1 MVGQETVLTE
11 RQLQVLK
18 LREGGLTQTEIARRL
33 GTSRANIS
41 ATEKSAHQKIER
53 ARNTLRIIQMIR
65 APLQI
70 PVKGE
75 ADLNEVVKRI
85 YHEADRAGIRIPRD
99 FPTLA
104 SHIQRG
110 GGEKI
115 RGRRVLAGLE
125 IAVTADGE
133 ILVR

>member
-1 MVGQETVLTE
+1 MVDRKILLTE

-41 ATEKSAHQKIER
+41 ATEKSALQKIER
-53 ARNTLRIIQMIR
+53 AKNTLKIVRMIR

-70 PVKGE
+70 PIEGE
-75 ADLNEVVKRI
+75 TDLNEVVKRI
-85 YHEADRAGIRIPRD
+85 YREADRAGIRIPQD

-104 SHIQRG
+104 SHIQREG
-110 GGEKI
+110 RKKV

-125 IAVTADGE
+125 IAVAADGE
-133 ILVR
+133 ILVS